1 MGCFPLRRVNE
12 DIQGRYFM
20 KNITVIQRNGKAS
33 EVEYKDDS
41 GKLKRVIIPTDG
53 ILNNTAGDDAI
64 EYGIETVIDIDKL
77 NWDKISIELNNELI
91 GRDLTTITSI
101 QQRQSEF
108 NSTVLAIVGKP
119 LLTLFKE
126 KEGA

>member
-1 MGCFPLRRVNE
+1 
-12 DIQGRYFM
+12 M
-20 KNITVIQRNGKAS
+20 KNVTVIQHNGKAS

-108 NSTVLAIVGKP
+108 NSIVLAIVGKP